1 MILKDYYSFYTVS
14 DTQEE
19 SKERADIAEA
29 QERGVRAVLR

>member
-19 SKERADIAEA
+19 SEERVATAEA
-29 QERGVRAVLR
+29 QERGVRAALR